1 MADVFV
7 SYKREERE
15 KVQGLVKALERLELN
30 VWFDYDLAA
39 GDAFG
44 REINAQLGTAK
55 AAIVCWSK
63 SAVES
68 DWVHAEADKARSLGT
83 YASIVLEDCELP
95 VPFNALHAADL
106 STWSGAM
113 RHDGFRQLIDKLAK
127 LTKMPLA
134 TRYAKACDE
143 EENAAERELAKQG
156 AVESEPEAEPE
167 TSAAPANAGSHLLE
181 RLGQV
186 DRPGAKGVASV
197 LAQLSFEEEILG
209 NPRTKWI
216 VADGER
222 QAISAPAHA
231 TMLNS
236 LREALEQ
243 ADDGDCIVILPGVHR
258 GRFNV
263 DKNVRLVGFGNKD
276 ERAVLSGDDQNV
288 VVELDG
294 APRLEN
300 LVIESRY
307 PGHALRICV
316 DAIPTIVRCVI
327 ERQQIAKDHK
337 AALHVSGGANPTF
350 LASTIWGGYCP
361 AIHFAG
367 TAAGRFAST
376 DVFASE
382 AEAIVVQGGCKPRF
396 DRCAIS
402 ATNGHAV
409 VNKTNASALFESCSL
424 KATGFSTVV
433 NFEGAYSRFV
443 ANRMTVRSGS
453 LIEIKAS
460 GFGRFERNRLEPDPD
475 RVAQLTAQERE
486 RKKLFPNKAL
496 LKQIPPPIAVA
507 SHHKARFVQNVLPD
521 GTEAK
526 PVVAS
531 YLN

>member
-15 KVQGLVKALERLELN
+15 KVQALVSALELLEIT

-44 REINAQLGTAK
+44 REINAQLGSAK

-63 SAVES
+63 GAVES

-83 YASIVLEDCELP
+83 YASIMLEDCELP

-106 STWSGAM
+106 STWSGGM

-127 LTKMPLA
+127 LTKLPLA
-134 TRYAKACDE
+134 ARYSAACE
-143 EENAAERELAKQG
+143 EEAKVTERELANQG
-156 AVESEPEAEPE
+156 ATSNEPEIVPE
-167 TSAAPANAGSHLLE
+167 ATSAPAGVGSYLLE
-181 RLGQV
+181 RIGRV
-186 DRPGAKGVASV
+186 DRAGAKGVASV

-216 VADGER
+216 VTDGER
-222 QAISAPAHA
+222 STISPPSHA
-231 TMLNS
+231 TILGS
-236 LREALEQ
+236 LSDALTHAE
-243 ADDGDCIVILPGVHR
+243 DGDCIVILPGVHR
-258 GRFNV
+258 GRFDI

-276 ERAVLSGDDQNV
+276 ERAILSGDDQNV

-307 PGHALRICV
+307 PGHALRVCV
-316 DAIPTIVRCVI
+316 DASPTVVRCVI
-327 ERQQIAKDHK
+327 ERQQLAKDHK
-337 AALHVSGGANPTF
+337 AALHVSGGARPTF
-350 LASTIWGGYCP
+350 LACTVWGGYCP

-367 TAAGRFAST
+367 TAGGTFAST

-382 AEAIVVQGGCKPRF
+382 AEAIVVQGGSRPTF

-402 ATNGHAV
+402 STNGHAV
-409 VNKTNASALFESCSL
+409 INKTNASALFESCSL

-433 NFEGAYSRFV
+433 NFDGAYSRFV
-443 ANRMTVRSGS
+443 ANRMAVKSGS
-453 LIEIKAS
+453 LIEIRAS

-475 RVAQLTAQERE
+475 WIAQLALQERE
-486 RKKLFPNKAL
+486 RKKLFPNKDL
-496 LKQIPPPIAVA
+496 LRPIPPPIAVA
-507 SHHKARFVQNVLPD
+507 AHHKARFVQNVLPD
-521 GTEAK
+521 GSEAK
-526 PVVAS
+526 PAIAS